1 MSGIDKAAGRMAALI
16 VLLAL
21 GAAALRGYVPEK
33 KRSEEPSPDSPASLV
48 LVAALLGVTLAII
61 AVALVARLRDRRAVA
76 GNFAG
81 IPEGPVG
88 RQGRLSRRT
97 IFVVVGVTIVFV
109 VAVWLL
115 AQLVGRQQ
123 LELVAPPPESDTTP
137 ATDTATPPTDAPQPQ
152 PQTGGDA
159 VGYLA
164 AGAVAMLV
172 LTFAGIVVGVVK
184 RRRVTQP
191 LVVADDHFE
200 PAASSAGP
208 ESLARAAEL
217 GLAEIGDRDRG
228 PREAIIACYAA
239 MERELAHVPDV
250 APQAFDT
257 PTEVL
262 TRAVAHHALQADNA
276 AQLVAL
282 FAEARFSPHVMNE
295 THRNAAVRVLRL
307 VLDELSPH
315 TDIPRSIR

>member
-1 MSGIDKAAGRMAALI
+1 MFGIDKAAGRMAALI

-21 GAAALRGYVPEK
+21 GAAALRGYVPENERPK
-33 KRSEEPSPDSPASLV
+33 EQSTDSPVSLV

-61 AVALVARLRDRRAVA
+61 AVALIARLRDRRAVA

-81 IPEGPVG
+81 IPEGPVD
-88 RQGRLSRRT
+88 RRGRLSRRT
-97 IFVVVGVTIVFV
+97 IFVVVGATIAFV
-109 VAVWLL
+109 VVAWLL
-115 AQLVGRQQ
+115 AQLLGRQH
-123 LELVAPPPESDTTP
+123 LEILAPPPESKTTP
-137 ATDTATPPTDAPQPQ
+137 ATDTSTPPTDAPQPR
-152 PQTGGDA
+152 PGPSADA

-164 AGAVAMLV
+164 AGAVTMIV
-172 LTFAGIVVGVVK
+172 LMFAGIVVGIVK

-191 LVVADDHFE
+191 LAVAGDDPE
-200 PAASSAGP
+200 PTASSAGP

-262 TRAVAHHALQADNA
+262 TRAVTHHALQADNA

-295 THRNAAVRVLRL
+295 THRNAAVRVMRL

-315 TDIPRSIR
+315 TAIPRSI